1 MSRRIFRRRA
11 GIVTG
16 DLVQDPVTDITT
28 LRTLP
33 ARDTD
38 NGQIVLVRSVNQIYS
53 FKYGDTTADDGD
65 LSIAPTYDS
74 AVGRWLKVTTPI
86 PEVSFALGDLDD
98 VEVTGVTDGA
108 VLTYDDSTET
118 WGFSTPCECPD
129 LEAAEEVTF
138 TGDVEVEGDLAVGM
152 GLGSSGG
159 VLAGTAHEADLAVA
173 DLTGSFSVKLGTR
186 RQVPNS
192 IGSRTHITIC
202 GVINKIGSPVA
213 QISLGVNISDSAG
226 VTAGIFIT
234 GNLAD
239 AAGLGVAN
247 NSEISARVTI
257 LFGPATSGSPTQR
270 NIHVS
275 GTCVQDRSGTVY
287 TTSFRR
293 FVTGSPPGP
302 AAYGQGLT
310 IEDVD
315 ISNDRVQMSVETNNN
330 GQTAPSH
337 YEFSTKLVTVDCS
350 RGR

>member
-16 DLVQDPVTDITT
+16 DLVQDPVADIAT

-33 ARDTD
+33 ARDVD

-86 PEVSFALGDLDD
+86 PEVSFALGELED
-98 VEVTGVTDGA
+98 VDIDGVTDGA
-108 VLTYDDSTET
+108 VLTYDDGTET

-138 TGDVEVEGDLAVGM
+138 TGDVEVEGDLTVGM

-159 VLAGTAHEADLAVA
+159 VLVGSAYESDLAVA
-173 DLTGSFSVKLGTR
+173 DMTGTFSVKLGTR

-192 IGSRTHITIC
+192 VGSRTHVVIS
-202 GVINKIGSPVA
+202 GVVAKIGSPVA
-213 QISLGVNISDSAG
+213 QLSLGVNISDSAG
-226 VTAGIFIT
+226 VTAGLFIS
-234 GNLAD
+234 GNLGD

-247 NSEISARVTI
+247 NSEVVAQITV

-275 GTCVQDRSGTVY
+275 GTCIQDRSGTINS
-287 TTSFRR
+287 SFLRR

-302 AAYGQGLT
+302 ASYGQGLT
-310 IEDVD
+310 IENID
-315 ISNDRVQMSVETNNN
+315 ISNDRIQMSLEANNDE
-330 GQTAPSH
+330 QTAPNH
-337 YEFSTKLVTVDCS
+337 YEFRTKMISIDCAKGS
-350 RGR
+350 